1 MTGSVLGLCATFSV
15 MPKYDFFILNKRSR
29 VKYPK
34 SFYLPDIAAARQIAT
49 RIARVFGTVIPQWDD
64 LSYDQQNTFAV
75 QAVDETGH
83 IVLTLPFME
92 AEQLSSL
99 QNWDDRLSEHKE
111 VPPGLLH

>member
-1 MTGSVLGLCATFSV
+1 MT
-15 MPKYDFFILNKRSR
+15 KYDFFIWNKRSR

-49 RIARVFGTVIPQWDD
+49 RIARVFGAVIPQWDD

-75 QAVDETGH
+75 QAADESGH

-99 QNWDDRLSEHKE
+99 HDRSERPSEHTE
-111 VPPGLLH
+111 ALPRLLH